1 MTLRVDGVDVM
12 QAIEIAAMVGSIV
25 AMLVIGLIVY
35 LMVRPTRRQP
45 QVRPPEEDAFD
56 AGELLRLMDR
66 MEQRL
71 EVLER
76 AVGEETRLQ
85 DRQLETGEE
94 RPEMRRKK

>member
-1 MTLRVDGVDVM
+1 VSTK
-12 QAIEIAAMVGSIV
+12 I
-25 AMLVIGLIVY
+25 
-35 LMVRPTRRQP
+35 PT
-45 QVRPPEEDAFD
+45 VVLGGTGYV

-76 AVGEETRLQ
+76 VVRDEPRIEDTL
-85 DRQLETGEE
+85 LETGEQ

>member
-12 QAIEIAAMVGSIV
+12 QAIEIASVVGSIV

-35 LMVRPTRRQP
+35 LMVRPTRRRHE
-45 QVRPPEEDAFD
+45 VRPPEDDAFD

-76 AVGEETRLQ
+76 AVGDETRIQ
-85 DRQLETGEE
+85 DRVLETGEE

>member
-1 MTLRVDGVDVM
+1 MTLSVDGVDVM

-25 AMLVIGLIVY
+25 AMLVLGLIVY
-35 LMVRPTRRQP
+35 LMVRPSRRQR
-45 QVRPPEEDAFD
+45 QVRPPEDDAFD
-56 AGELLRLMDR
+56 AGEMLRLMDR

-76 AVGEETRLQ
+76 AVGDETRLQ

>member
-1 MTLRVDGVDVM
+1 MTLSVDGVDVM
-12 QAIEIAAMVGSIV
+12 QAIEVAAVVGSIV

-45 QVRPPEEDAFD
+45 QVRAPEEDAFD
-56 AGELLRLMDR
+56 AEELLRLMDR

-85 DRQLETGEE
+85 DRQLETDEQ

>member
-1 MTLRVDGVDVM
+1 MTLSVDGVDVM

-45 QVRPPEEDAFD
+45 QVRPPEEDSFD

-85 DRQLETGEE
+85 DRQLETDEQ